1 VHFIHKSHWYLWDM
15 HDSQNEFYKV
25 RARGTQLYCWL
36 GHCATSRK
44 VAGSIPEVV
53 IGFFNPFKLSGPVMA
68 LWSTQPLTEM
78 NIRCISWGWGVN
90 AVGA

>member
-1 VHFIHKSHWYLWDM
+1 
-15 HDSQNEFYKV
+15 
-25 RARGTQLYCWL
+25 
-36 GHCATSRK
+36 
-44 VAGSIPEVV
+44 VV